1 MRDIR
6 FRGKR
11 LDNGEWVHG
20 KLLTKKS
27 ETFIVCEEETSHGF
41 KGEKELFAVEWSIA
55 EVDPA
60 TVGQFTGLTDKA
72 GREIY
77 EGDIVRC
84 KKYIGGNFVEYC
96 YEFGYVEF
104 VYGAFGLHR
113 RQGFYRPFKD
123 WLEDY
128 EFEVI
133 GNIYQNGDLLDEVK
147 PDES

>member
-1 MRDIR
+1 MNRIA
-6 FRGKR
+6 FRIYDPEKKKFHYSGSTPSMLAGYFKNTAT
-11 LDNGEWVHG
+11 LVTIHG
-20 KLLTKKS
+20 M
-27 ETFIVCEEETSHGF
+27 EHQQGTSLH
-41 KGEKELFAVEWSIA
+41 
-55 EVDPA
+55 
-60 TVGQFTGLTDKA
+60 DKT

-84 KKYIGGNFVEYC
+84 KKYIGGKFVEYC

>member
-1 MRDIR
+1 MREIK
-6 FRGKR
+6 FRGW
-11 LDNGEWVHG
+11 WVYGDEGWVEGHYVFFAEDDFHLIYVNYKG
-20 KLLTKKS
+20 S
-27 ETFIVCEEETSHGF
+27 GYTSGRYVT
-41 KGEKELFAVEWSIA
+41 ESYR
-55 EVDPA
+55 VDPA
-60 TVGQFTGLTDKA
+60 SVGQFTGLKDKN